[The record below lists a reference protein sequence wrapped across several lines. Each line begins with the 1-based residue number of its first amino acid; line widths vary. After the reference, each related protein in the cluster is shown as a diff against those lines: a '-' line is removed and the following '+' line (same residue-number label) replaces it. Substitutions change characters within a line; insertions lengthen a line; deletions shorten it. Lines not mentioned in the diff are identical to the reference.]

1 MKDSQDHGGQS
12 SGEPEGV
19 RGIWDIIWKAN
30 IPQKI
35 KIFAWR
41 AATNSLAV
49 QMNRVKHHRTDS
61 CMCSICGVEDED
73 IVHALVSCSKAHA
86 LRMAVRE
93 RWNIS
98 DEEFFK
104 CMGLDWLLI
113 LPAQLGLRQREQIL
127 FLFWRA

>member
-1 MKDSQDHGGQS
+1 MVTQKLSSSVKSVYNFAFNLKDSQDHSGQS
-12 SGEPEGV
+12 SGELEGV

-49 QMNRVKHHRTDS
+49 QMNRVKHHQTDS

-73 IVHALVSCSKAHA
+73 IFHALVSCPKARA
-86 LRMAVRE
+86 LRMAMRE
-93 RWNIS
+93 RWNIP
-98 DEEFFK
+98 DEEFF
-104 CMGLDWLLI
+104 
-113 LPAQLGLRQREQIL
+113 
-127 FLFWRA
+127 

>member
-1 MKDSQDHGGQS
+1 MKDSQDPVGQS
-12 SGEPEGV
+12 SGEPEGE
-19 RGIWDIIWKAN
+19 RGIWEIIWKAN

-49 QMNRVKHHRTDS
+49 QMNRVKHHQTDS

-73 IVHALVSCSKAHA
+73 IFHALVSCSKAHA

-93 RWNIS
+93 RWNIP

-104 CMGLDWLLI
+104 CTWPDWLLI
-113 LPAQLGLRQREQIL
+113 LLAQLGLRQREQIM